1 MLNPNYSKGQKLED
15 AIFLIKKFEVKQAKN
30 GSFFADITFSDNQ
43 GEITAKMWDVSA
55 EFAASYDVG
64 KFAKVSA
71 VVQTYNESLQLIVN
85 KIALV
90 IPSQEELMNLIE
102 CAPYP
107 SDKMYNKIVQV
118 ISEGKNEDIK
128 KITLYLLEQNK
139 EKLLYYPAAKSFHH
153 AVKGGLLYH
162 TYSMLRSA
170 KALLEIYDFMDNELV
185 YAGVTLHDICK
196 LKEIMSDENGIADN
210 YTTEGKLLGHI
221 TMMVCEIQSAA
232 EKLKI
237 DPEVALLLKH
247 MVLSHHFYPEFG
259 SPVMPMFP
267 EAELLHYLD
276 VLDSRMDQFKKT
288 MNATPEKEFSDK
300 VWILDKRSVYNHGL
314 QNRVYEEETENNKE
328 ENEEN
333 KENEK

>member
-1 MLNPNYSKGQKLED
+1 MINPNYTKGQKLED
-15 AIFLIKKFEVKQAKN
+15 EVFLIKKFEVKQAKN
-30 GSFFADITFSDNQ
+30 GSFFADITFSNLQ

-55 EFAASYDVG
+55 EFAAAYDAG

-85 KIALV
+85 KIAAV
-90 IPSQEELMNLIE
+90 IPTEEQLMTLVE
-102 CAPYP
+102 CAPY
-107 SDKMYNKIVQV
+107 STEKMYNKIVQV
-118 ISEGKNEDIK
+118 INEGKNEEIK

-139 EKLLYYPAAKSFHH
+139 EKLMYYPAAKSFHH

-162 TYSMLRSA
+162 MYSMLRSA

-221 TMMVCEIQSAA
+221 TMMVCEIQAA
-232 EKLKI
+232 SEKLNT
-237 DPEVALLLKH
+237 DPEISMLLKH
-247 MVLSHHFYPEFG
+247 MILSHHFYPEFG

-288 MNATPEKEFSDK
+288 INATPEKEFSEK

-314 QNRVYEEETENNKE
+314 QNNSSDQNNQTD
-328 ENEEN
+328 
-333 KENEK
+333 